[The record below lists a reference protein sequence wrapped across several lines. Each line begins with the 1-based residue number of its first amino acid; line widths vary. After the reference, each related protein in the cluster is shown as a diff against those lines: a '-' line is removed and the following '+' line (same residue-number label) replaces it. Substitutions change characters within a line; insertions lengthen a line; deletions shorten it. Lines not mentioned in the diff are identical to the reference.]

1 MTIRELIEKVTNKYK
16 EMTTTNNNSY
26 LEVLKEELNNLDLP
40 ELTGSQKQIAWAE
53 DIRRKALEEVL
64 HNLCWAEKFGTYGRK
79 KFTDNTYKAI
89 EITKEKQIKRIEEV
103 VAQTSSKWWIDGRH
117 YFKEL
122 HTYTSTKTEY
132 TLKYDLNSIA
142 RYTQKQL
149 DKLELAKQ
157 TGEAQVIVRDSAQ
170 GVIFKVTPKGEV
182 VVENLIAK

>member
-26 LEVLKEELNNLDLP
+26 LEVLKEELKNLDLP

-89 EITKEKQIKRIEEV
+89 DMVRERQIRRIEEV
-103 VAQTSSKWWIDGRH
+103 VAHTSSKWWIDGRH
-117 YFKEL
+117 YFGKL
-122 HTYTSTKTEY
+122 HTYISTETEY
-132 TLKYDLNSIA
+132 TLMYDLNSLA
-142 RYTQKQL
+142 LHTKKQL
-149 DKLELAKQ
+149 DRWEVAKE
-157 TGEAQVIVRDSAQ
+157 TGEPQVIVRDTAQ

-182 VVENLIAK
+182 VKEELQ

>member
-1 MTIRELIEKVTNKYK
+1 MTIRELIKKVSNMYK
-16 EMTTTNNNSY
+16 EMTSYNNNHY
-26 LEVLKEELNNLDLP
+26 LEALKEELKNLDLP

-53 DIRRKALEEVL
+53 DIRRKALEEAL
-64 HNLCWAEKFGTYGRK
+64 HNLCWAEKFKTYGRK

-89 EITKEKQIKRIEEV
+89 EITRERQITRIEAV
-103 VAQTSSKWWIDGRH
+103 AAQTSSKWWIDGR
-117 YFKEL
+117 YFFREI
-122 HTYTSTKTEY
+122 HTYTDPETEY

-170 GVIFKVTPKGEV
+170 GIVFKITPNGEV
-182 VVENLIAK
+182 IKEAI